1 MNNGGQLNPY
11 IIEHLKQNE
20 INAIMIK
27 YASHLLVDGIYQEGK
42 PVKEA
47 VFDSVRIWCSE
58 NHVQFMIREFYGGFE
73 EDREMIERLPAFNIY
88 FKNEYKKTFYP
99 EDSVEEE
106 ILKILPQKEINGK
119 NEKNEKSKKIEI
131 GKKSWK
137 QFFGKIFKKKLL
149 TSS

>member
-1 MNNGGQLNPY
+1 MNIGGQLNPY

-20 INAIMIK
+20 TNALMIK
-27 YASHLLVDGIYQEGK
+27 YASQLLVDGIYQEGK
-42 PVKEA
+42 AVKEE

-58 NHVQFMIREFYGGFE
+58 NHVQFTIREFYGGFD

-88 FKNEYKKTFYP
+88 FKDEYKKTFYP

-106 ILKILPQKEINGK
+106 ILKILPQKEKNG
-119 NEKNEKSKKIEI
+119 KNEKSKKIEI

-137 QFFGKIFKKKLL
+137 QFFGKMFKKKLL

>member
-1 MNNGGQLNPY
+1 MNIGGQLNPY

-20 INAIMIK
+20 TNALMIK
-27 YASHLLVDGIYQEGK
+27 YASQLLVDGIYQEGK
-42 PVKEA
+42 PVKEEI
-47 VFDSVRIWCSE
+47 FDSVRIWCSE

-88 FKNEYKKTFYP
+88 FKDEYKKTFYL

-106 ILKILPQKEINGK
+106 ILKILPKKENPNK
-119 NEKNEKSKKIEI
+119 KNEKSKKIEI
-131 GKKSWK
+131 SKSWK

>member
-1 MNNGGQLNPY
+1 MNIEGQLNPY

-20 INAIMIK
+20 TNALMIK
-27 YASHLLVDGIYQEGK
+27 YASQLLVDGIYQEGK
-42 PVKEA
+42 AVKEE

-58 NHVQFMIREFYGGFE
+58 NHVQFMIREFYGGFD

-88 FKNEYKKTFYP
+88 FKDEYEKTFYP

-106 ILKILPQKEINGK
+106 ILKILPKKEKNG
-119 NEKNEKSKKIEI
+119 KNEKSKKIEI
-131 GKKSWK
+131 GKSWK

-149 TSS
+149 TSE

>member
-1 MNNGGQLNPY
+1 MNIGGQLNPY

-20 INAIMIK
+20 TNELMIK
-27 YASHLLVDGIYQEGK
+27 YASQLLVDGIYQEGK
-42 PVKEA
+42 AVKEE

-106 ILKILPQKEINGK
+106 ILKILPQKENPNK
-119 NEKNEKSKKIEI
+119 KNEKSKKIEI
-131 GKKSWK
+131 SKSWK

-149 TSS
+149 TSE

>member
-1 MNNGGQLNPY
+1 MNIGGQLNPY

-20 INAIMIK
+20 TNALMIK
-27 YASHLLVDGIYQEGK
+27 YASQLLVDGIYQEGK
-42 PVKEA
+42 AVKEE

-58 NHVQFMIREFYGGFE
+58 NHVQFMIREFYGGFD

-88 FKNEYKKTFYP
+88 FKDEYEKTFYP

-106 ILKILPQKEINGK
+106 ILKILPKKEKKENG
-119 NEKNEKSKKIEI
+119 KNEKSKKIEI

-137 QFFGKIFKKKLL
+137 QFFGKMFKKKLL

>member
-1 MNNGGQLNPY
+1 MNNGQLNPY

-20 INAIMIK
+20 TNALMIK
-27 YASHLLVDGIYQEGK
+27 YASQLLVDGIYQEGK
-42 PVKEA
+42 SVKEEI
-47 VFDSVRIWCSE
+47 FDSVRIWCSE

-88 FKNEYKKTFYP
+88 FRNEYEKTFYP
-99 EDSVEEE
+99 EDSVEKE
-106 ILKILPQKEINGK
+106 ILKILPQKEK

-137 QFFGKIFKKKLL
+137 QFFGKIFRKKLL
-149 TSS
+149 TSE

>member
-20 INAIMIK
+20 INELMIK
-27 YASHLLVDGIYQEGK
+27 YASQLLVDGIYLEGK
-42 PVKEA
+42 PIKEEI
-47 VFDSVRIWCSE
+47 FHSVRIWCSE
-58 NHVQFMIREFYGGFE
+58 NHVQFMIREFYGGFD

-88 FKNEYKKTFYP
+88 FKDEYEKTFYL

-106 ILKILPQKEINGK
+106 ILKILPKKEKKENG
-119 NEKNEKSKKIEI
+119 KNEKSKKIEI

-137 QFFGKIFKKKLL
+137 QFFGKMFKKKLL